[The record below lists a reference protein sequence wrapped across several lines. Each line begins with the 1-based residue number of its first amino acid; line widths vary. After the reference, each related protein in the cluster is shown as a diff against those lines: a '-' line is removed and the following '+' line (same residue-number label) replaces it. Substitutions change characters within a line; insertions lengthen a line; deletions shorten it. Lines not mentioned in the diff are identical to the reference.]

1 MSDLRARAHA
11 VVTGSSGFIGRHLI
25 AALAARGDTVVGIDR
40 RPAVPG
46 APGIHVQLDLAD
58 PASRVIVSDVLR
70 SAEVVFHLAARPGV
84 RGSGPEI
91 AVARQRDNVDAGRVV
106 LEETPPDTPIVV
118 TSSSSVY
125 GGARVVDGV
134 VRASHESDPLRP
146 LGGYAC
152 SKVELERLC
161 EARVAAGGLVMVAR
175 PFTAVGEH
183 QRDDMALTRWL
194 RAALAGRPLP
204 VLGSLERLRDFT
216 DVHGVVRALLALAAH
231 GEPVVVNVGTG
242 RPRSLGEV
250 VASIEAVL
258 DRELTVDVV
267 PAGTE
272 EPAAT
277 RAHTARCERV
287 CGFVPVTDLVA
298 VVRRTLDVLADVHAA
313 EPALVGSR

>member
-1 MSDLRARAHA
+1 MSASRARAHT
-11 VVTGSSGFIGRHLI
+11 VVTGSSGFIGRHLV
-25 AALAARGDTVVGIDR
+25 AALAARGHRVVGIDR

-84 RGSGPEI
+84 RGSGAEI
-91 AVARQRDNVDAGRVV
+91 ASARQRDNVDAGRVV

-125 GGARVVDGV
+125 GGARFVDGV
-134 VRASHESDPLRP
+134 VRASHESDPLQP
-146 LGGYAC
+146 LGGYAR

-175 PFTAVGEH
+175 PFTVVGEH
-183 QRDDMALTRWL
+183 QRDDMALNRWL
-194 RAALAGRPLP
+194 RAAMAGRPLP
-204 VLGSLERLRDFT
+204 ILGSLERLRDLT
-216 DVHGVVRALLALAAH
+216 DVHEVVRALLGLSTY
-231 GEPVVVNVGTG
+231 GRPVVVNVGTG
-242 RPRSLGEV
+242 RPRSLGQIVSAIETVLEREV
-250 VASIEAVL
+250 ALEV
-258 DRELTVDVV
+258 T
-267 PAGTE
+267 PAGSE

-287 CGFVPVTDLVA
+287 CGFVPETDLVD
-298 VVRRTLDVLADVHAA
+298 VVRRTLAVFADVHTM